1 MITLNRKWVEIC
13 SRMKHS
19 ASATAQLTNAI
30 SWDTQMWCRTHSR
43 SSRDGLAVVMANVCS
58 LFGFWYVLI
67 YNFCCV
73 WLMFFC
79 CLSTRFHFACSN
91 IPQWSRRCLFDVSI
105 STQKKLIMWCLGKL
119 ILPPMCLRL
128 PEADCWCRESIIE
141 CIQFCHVIWLTRRQ

>member
-30 SWDTQMWCRTHSR
+30 SWDTQMWFRTHSR

-73 WLMFFC
+73 CLLCFC
-79 CLSTRFHFACSN
+79 CLSTRFHLHVVTFHN
-91 IPQWSRRCLFDVSI
+91 DLVVVCLMSQ
-105 STQKKLIMWCLGKL
+105 SQHRKLIMWCLGKL

-141 CIQFCHVIWLTRRQ
+141 CIQFCHVIWSSRRQ